1 MYTIEVF
8 NVSNDATLQLMIRY
22 VINWSWSNVMYRVD
36 CGLQLYYKIVISVPM
51 NSICQNYITYGKR
64 HFTLRCGRTSIP
76 DKCKRLK

>member
-36 CGLQLYYKIVISVPM
+36 CGLQLYYKIVVRVPM
-51 NSICQNYITYGKR
+51 NLLKLYYIW
-64 HFTLRCGRTSIP
+64 
-76 DKCKRLK
+76 